1 MHADTHV
8 HLEDAVHQGHSKLS
22 IRTVA
27 TDVVVLAITAAQ
39 RLNISELWVSFG
51 VGKNFRHLAAHEIA
65 RALISPNRCVALPMF
80 HAFTGCDR
88 TAWDT

>member
-39 RLNISELWVSFG
+39 RLNISELWGSFG
-51 VGKNFRHLAAHEIA
+51 VGKNFLLMRLPEHSSV
-65 RALISPNRCVALPMF
+65 LIGV
-80 HAFTGCDR
+80 
-88 TAWDT
+88 